1 MNTKEEIGKRLRT
14 LLDVLDVKANVF
26 AVDWLGYDSPSK
38 YYNWHNGKF
47 KPKDDFYNELESAVF
62 IKTGKKVNTDWVRRG
77 QGEMFASESAQEAP
91 KDPINP
97 GPASDGY
104 NATEL
109 KALMEKI
116 EMLERYTTRLERQ
129 NDRLEKK
136 NDKLENKNTALMKK
150 LGFDIEEDESFPN
163 GAVSGKVEAKL
174 GKTIVLHPN
183 WAQLRSNPQIWA
195 QHG

>member
-77 QGEMFASESAQEAP
+77 QGEMFASESAQESP

-104 NATEL
+104 NAIIEEL
-109 KALMEKI
+109 RAKYQQL
-116 EMLERYTTRLERQ
+116 LDSQERRIADKERTIGL
-129 NDRLEKK
+129 LEKQLEWMQSNSSPSSNFQDGEPEGK
-136 NDKLENKNTALMKK
+136 EEVKTPVIKLL
-150 LGFDIEEDESFPN
+150 PR
-163 GAVSGKVEAKL
+163 
-174 GKTIVLHPN
+174 KTIIRDQEVL
-183 WAQLRSNPQIWA
+183 SIV
-195 QHG
+195 G